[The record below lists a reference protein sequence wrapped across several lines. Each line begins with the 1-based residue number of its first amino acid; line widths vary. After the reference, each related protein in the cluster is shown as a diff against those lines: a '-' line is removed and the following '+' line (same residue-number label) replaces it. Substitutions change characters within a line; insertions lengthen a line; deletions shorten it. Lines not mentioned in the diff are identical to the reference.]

1 MSDTVNFEYFCYRCG
16 SKNELVL
23 PCPNAPEY
31 HHSNLLCKSC
41 GDGTRVIISHCPSCS
56 RFIYWID
63 DMAIPDLVNGMAKY
77 MVHNLQ
83 TLIDRAAMQG
93 ASIEIDTPNTYPIA
107 ASCPCGE
114 QFSIEIPIP
123 DLD

>member
-1 MSDTVNFEYFCYRCG
+1 
-16 SKNELVL
+16 
-23 PCPNAPEY
+23 
-31 HHSNLLCKSC
+31 
-41 GDGTRVIISHCPSCS
+41 
-56 RFIYWID
+56 
-63 DMAIPDLVNGMAKY
+63 MAIPDLVNGMAKY